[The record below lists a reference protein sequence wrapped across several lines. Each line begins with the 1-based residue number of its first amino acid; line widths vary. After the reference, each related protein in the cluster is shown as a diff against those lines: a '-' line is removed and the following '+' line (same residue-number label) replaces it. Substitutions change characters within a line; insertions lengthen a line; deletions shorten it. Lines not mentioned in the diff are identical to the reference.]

1 MKYIKQILVLFVSI
15 TVLNVWLIRFNNA
28 TIFRGG
34 DAANMLEEFI
44 VYGFD
49 KSFLYL
55 IGALKISAALGLI
68 IGLFYKKL
76 IVPCALIIGVL
87 MGLLLCISGFL
98 TRSINFSLQ
107 GWCFYV
113 VSQLFLF
120 LRKKPI
126 LQANF
131 LIIN

>member
-49 KSFLYL
+49 KPFLYL
-55 IGALKISAALGLI
+55 IGALKISAALGLLV
-68 IGLFYKKL
+68 GLFYKKL

-87 MGLLLCISGFL
+87 MVGAVVMHFRVSDEIHKFLPAGLMLLCCLSIIFIS
-98 TRSINFSLQ
+98 
-107 GWCFYV
+107 
-113 VSQLFLF
+113 
-120 LRKKPI
+120 KKK
-126 LQANF
+126 AN
-131 LIIN
+131 ITS

>member
-28 TIFRGG
+28 TIYRGG

-87 MGLLLCISGFL
+87 MVGAVVMHFRVSDEIHKFIPAGLMLLCSVSIVIMNKRESKIS
-98 TRSINFSLQ
+98 N
-107 GWCFYV
+107 
-113 VSQLFLF
+113 
-120 LRKKPI
+120 
-126 LQANF
+126 
-131 LIIN
+131 

>member
-87 MGLLLCISGFL
+87 MVGAVVMHFRVSDEIHKFFPAGLMLLCCLSIIFIS
-98 TRSINFSLQ
+98 
-107 GWCFYV
+107 
-113 VSQLFLF
+113 
-120 LRKKPI
+120 KKK
-126 LQANF
+126 ANTTS
-131 LIIN
+131 

>member
-28 TIFRGG
+28 TIYRGG

-55 IGALKISAALGLI
+55 IGALKISAAFGLI

-76 IVPCALIIGVL
+76 IVPCAFIIGVL
-87 MGLLLCISGFL
+87 MVGAVVMHFRVSDEIHKFFPAGLMLVCCLSIIFIS
-98 TRSINFSLQ
+98 
-107 GWCFYV
+107 
-113 VSQLFLF
+113 
-120 LRKKPI
+120 KKK
-126 LQANF
+126 AD
-131 LIIN
+131 IIS

>member
-28 TIFRGG
+28 TIYRGG

-76 IVPCALIIGVL
+76 IVPCALIIVVL
-87 MGLLLCISGFL
+87 MVGAVVMHFRVSDEIHKFIPAGLMLLCSVSIVIVNKRESKIS
-98 TRSINFSLQ
+98 N
-107 GWCFYV
+107 
-113 VSQLFLF
+113 
-120 LRKKPI
+120 
-126 LQANF
+126 
-131 LIIN
+131 

>member
-87 MGLLLCISGFL
+87 MVGAVVMHFRVSDEIHKFFPAGLLLLCCLSIIFISK
-98 TRSINFSLQ
+98 
-107 GWCFYV
+107 
-113 VSQLFLF
+113 
-120 LRKKPI
+120 RK
-126 LQANF
+126 AN
-131 LIIN
+131 ITS

>member
-1 MKYIKQILVLFVSI
+1 MKYLKQILVLFVSI

-28 TIFRGG
+28 TIYRGG

-87 MGLLLCISGFL
+87 MVGAVVMHFRVSDEIHKFFPAGLLLLCCLSIIFIS
-98 TRSINFSLQ
+98 
-107 GWCFYV
+107 
-113 VSQLFLF
+113 
-120 LRKKPI
+120 KKK
-126 LQANF
+126 AN
-131 LIIN
+131 ITS

>member
-28 TIFRGG
+28 TIYRGG

-76 IVPCALIIGVL
+76 IVPCALIIGLL
-87 MGLLLCISGFL
+87 MVGAVVMHFRVSDEIHKFIPAGLMLLCSVSIVIVNKRESKIS
-98 TRSINFSLQ
+98 N
-107 GWCFYV
+107 
-113 VSQLFLF
+113 
-120 LRKKPI
+120 
-126 LQANF
+126 
-131 LIIN
+131 

>member
-1 MKYIKQILVLFVSI
+1 MKYLKQILVLFVSI
-15 TVLNVWLIRFNNA
+15 AVLNVWLIRFNNA
-28 TIFRGG
+28 TIYRGG

-76 IVPCALIIGVL
+76 IIPCAGVIGGVMVGAVVMHYMVSDEIHKFFPAGLMLVCCLSIIF
-87 MGLLLCISGFL
+87 IS
-98 TRSINFSLQ
+98 
-107 GWCFYV
+107 
-113 VSQLFLF
+113 
-120 LRKKPI
+120 KKKSGKSF
-126 LQANF
+126 A
-131 LIIN
+131 

>member
-1 MKYIKQILVLFVSI
+1 MKYVKQILVLFVSM

-28 TIFRGG
+28 TIYRGG

-87 MGLLLCISGFL
+87 MVGAVVMHFRVSDEIHKFFPAGLLLLCCLSIIFIS
-98 TRSINFSLQ
+98 
-107 GWCFYV
+107 
-113 VSQLFLF
+113 
-120 LRKKPI
+120 KKK
-126 LQANF
+126 AN
-131 LIIN
+131 ITS

>member
-28 TIFRGG
+28 TIYRGG

-76 IVPCALIIGVL
+76 IVPCALIIGLL
-87 MGLLLCISGFL
+87 MVGAVVMHFRVSDEIHKFFPAGLMLLCCLSIIFL
-98 TRSINFSLQ
+98 S
-107 GWCFYV
+107 
-113 VSQLFLF
+113 
-120 LRKKPI
+120 KKK
-126 LQANF
+126 AN
-131 LIIN
+131 ITN

>member
-49 KSFLYL
+49 KPFLYL
-55 IGALKISAALGLI
+55 IGVLKISAALGLLV
-68 IGLFYKKL
+68 GLFYKKL

-87 MGLLLCISGFL
+87 MVGAVVMHFRVSDEIHKFLPAGLMLLCCLSIIFIS
-98 TRSINFSLQ
+98 
-107 GWCFYV
+107 
-113 VSQLFLF
+113 
-120 LRKKPI
+120 KKK
-126 LQANF
+126 AN
-131 LIIN
+131 ITS